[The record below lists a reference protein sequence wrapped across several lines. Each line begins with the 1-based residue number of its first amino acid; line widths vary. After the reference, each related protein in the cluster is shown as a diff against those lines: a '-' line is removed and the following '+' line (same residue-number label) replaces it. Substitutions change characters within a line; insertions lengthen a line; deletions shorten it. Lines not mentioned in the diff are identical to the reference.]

1 MHLPHI
7 DTGHKHLS
15 LTSGTSGAIHNAT
28 PMDWPNVRPDDFM
41 PVFSGVFEAP
51 DVSGRLENVPA
62 NDDVPLPR
70 APGRSL
76 FKRTVVFLYCW
87 GFLSTSLAQ
96 RAINAA
102 QAWEA

>member
-1 MHLPHI
+1 MSVLHLDSICKRNP
-7 DTGHKHLS
+7 
-15 LTSGTSGAIHNAT
+15 LTSGTSGTIHNAT
-28 PMDWPNVRPDDFM
+28 QVDCPNVRPDDFM
-41 PVFSGVFEAP
+41 PVFSGVFGAP
-51 DVSGRLENVPA
+51 DVSGRLENA
-62 NDDVPLPR
+62 ASNDDVPLPR

-76 FKRTVVFLYCW
+76 IKRTIVFLYCW